1 MPQSSVLRRN
11 VDDANIMLENAH
23 HVYIKDKSG
32 KSYLDGIS
40 GAMVSSLGYGN
51 EEIIDVISSQAKK
64 LSYSHNARF
73 TNETQEYLASQLS
86 SLLANKYKKKDIIKI
101 AGAYD
106 GLSAKLIEKA
116 GFDAIWSSGFCISAS
131 YGLPD
136 MSILT
141 MTNMLERATMMRDVV
156 SIPIIADCDS
166 GFGNVFNAV
175 RATDL
180 FCKHGIEA
188 ICIEDK
194 TFPKLNSYIEAK
206 QELKSIAEYTNII
219 HASGCSL
226 SEIIERAI
234 AYSEAGADCLIIQSK
249 KTDTSELKIFIENFT
264 GKIPI
269 FVIPTTYPKSNI
281 KMMKDLGIKGI
292 IYANQALRASTKATI
307 STLQKIIEEGTTEL
321 IKHQINFA
329 DGDIL
334 ERNDNDL
341 LIKFCST
348 LGNILPRRKGNFDK
362 ASGNLIGNVVF
373 KTDITNSEKLPT
385 QTSDKINFH
394 TAKSIAIQRPNIF
407 CMYMAD
413 TGWLNEPLYGN
424 GESRLLLLD
433 DILSEYHEVFPA
445 SYEADKEI
453 LKVTNLNYKPW
464 YIDDSHFVGPILFE
478 ENGKY
483 SFRFWE
489 NLAETL
495 DLNNLDEKTS
505 EVLLKFNH
513 LVINSKRSIEFQM
526 EKGDILFINNNCV
539 AHGRYGFKSY
549 EYSSDYGYGYA
560 PKGSTQGGYEC
571 NQLYGRNDKEV
582 KDIMNIL
589 LEKTKDIK
597 RHLLNV
603 SIASIYELDDLILK
617 LDGTD
622 NKSNLPGN
630 LTLAISTAGFYALS
644 HSLNVKPFKLLEQN
658 SDTLGKTSFMFNLL
672 DGIKKSPTSG
682 LECLLIPKLMDSWED
697 IILKSNK
704 IFATFEKLFIARFNS
719 QPHIS
724 EKIYTPSDKLDILNG
739 ITRQSILKVL
749 IDSDDSLISQ
759 LRAGG
764 SPLQGHP
771 DERFLHLLNYSSG
784 SLGLNTSTGVGM
796 ALGMKKKKYDNKV
809 FIIVGDGELQEG
821 QVWESFMFA
830 SHYQL
835 DNLVYIV
842 DNNSLQLDGKV
853 SDVMSLG
860 DLKSKIKA
868 FGLDC
873 FEVKGHDYVE
883 LNTALCIESK
893 SPKCIIANTIK
904 GKGVPEMENVVEWH
918 SIHDPE
924 LAKKVIKKALESIP
938 EICVLDGDCSRS
950 TKSGIFKKHYPA
962 DFYNVGI
969 AEQNM
974 VGIAAVIL
982 EDHYINGGL
991 GTIVNSIVAEYKL
1004 RQKIYHLAISS
1015 FTETGDYNWLL
1026 NKIDYI
1032 IGVPAKELSNI
1043 FALQTPKVIITPRE
1057 DDAVAL
1063 ACGLALGNNR
1073 VIVAMQSSG
1082 LGNCL
1087 NALTSLVIPC
1097 DIKFMILISVRGG
1110 LTEENDAQRILGEK
1124 SYKILSLIAK
1134 DIEFIKNRA
1143 QYKRV
1148 FEEKYTPKYLLIKH
1162 ELF

>member
-549 EYSSDYGYGYA
+549 EYSSDEESA
-560 PKGSTQGGYEC
+560 LQECLPLLKGSANVISSMGLCLPFSIGVCATSLIPVNCFIGDGAI
-571 NQLYGRNDKEV
+571 L
-582 KDIMNIL
+582 MNL
-589 LEKTKDIK
+589 Q
-597 RHLLNV
+597 N
-603 SIASIYELDDLILK
+603 DLILK

-784 SLGLNTSTGVGM
+784 SLGLNTSTGV
-796 ALGMKKKKYDNKV
+796 
-809 FIIVGDGELQEG
+809 VGDGELQEG